1 MKTMNPEKTIA
12 SLQQRIEELEAK
24 LKASEIAVGRAR
36 IDGMKKT
43 LADVKQ
49 LVLPEGS
56 RGHELADVTYII
68 YWEQKALRSGRSA
81 SGLVKKCLT
90 SSKSTEAFYL
100 SVKT

>member
-24 LKASEIAVGRAR
+24 LRASEIAVGRAR

-56 RGHELADVTYII
+56 RGHELADVAYII
-68 YWEQKALRSGRSA
+68 YWEQKAFEKWALGKWSDEEMFDIIEK
-81 SGLVKKCLT
+81 L
-90 SSKSTEAFYL
+90 
-100 SVKT
+100 